1 MVLKPDEINIPLSAD
16 STDIL
21 TGSDRFLSGEF
32 RGGNETVN
40 RAANY
45 LGPGLLA
52 YAAAGAAPRLIRET
66 GIPDEIFREGKWA
79 NNIIKGFYDKGM
91 TARDKIMLQWDHFG
105 YGDPQRA
112 STYQDAQKF
121 IKDYNNDVVYRT
133 TGLGRHRSG
142 HAIQAMEELDT
153 LLGQEDG
160 WKKVGRLKSA
170 PGTRKMQRLYDAPL
184 NYKDHRLLS
193 RLQNAI
199 KSKKIGYSTLGH
211 MNQEI
216 ELAHKRDI
224 GNLHGQA
231 TLKHDI
237 RSEIAKTELVEHV
250 TRGKADYNRL
260 KSEGGISKPVKMN
273 AGKFF
278 QHHANM
284 WPDLKGHDNITVS
297 QVSNFG
303 DHSKQVNAARKSPL
317 FKIGKH
323 VYSTVD
329 DLTDRKEVLKAAMD

>member
-32 RGGNETVN
+32 RGGNETLN
-40 RAANY
+40 RAANQ

-160 WKKVGRLKSA
+160 WKKVGRLK
-170 PGTRKMQRLYDAPL
+170 
-184 NYKDHRLLS
+184 
-193 RLQNAI
+193 
-199 KSKKIGYSTLGH
+199 
-211 MNQEI
+211 
-216 ELAHKRDI
+216 
-224 GNLHGQA
+224 
-231 TLKHDI
+231 
-237 RSEIAKTELVEHV
+237 
-250 TRGKADYNRL
+250 
-260 KSEGGISKPVKMN
+260 
-273 AGKFF
+273 
-278 QHHANM
+278 
-284 WPDLKGHDNITVS
+284 
-297 QVSNFG
+297 
-303 DHSKQVNAARKSPL
+303 
-317 FKIGKH
+317 
-323 VYSTVD
+323 
-329 DLTDRKEVLKAAMD
+329 